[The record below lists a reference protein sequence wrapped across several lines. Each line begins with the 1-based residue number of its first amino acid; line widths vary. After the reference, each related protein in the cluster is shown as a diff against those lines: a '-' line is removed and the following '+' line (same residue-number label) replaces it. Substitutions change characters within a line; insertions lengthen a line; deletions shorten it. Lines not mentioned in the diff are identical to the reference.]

1 MNVNNML
8 LELRGERDRI
18 DQAIAAVEQL
28 ARGKKRGPGRPAG
41 SLTVSRKVRESRV
54 ATDGRSG
61 KQATQ

>member
-41 SLTVSRKVRESRV
+41 SLTVSRQVRESRA
-54 ATDGRSG
+54 ATDGRAG
-61 KQATQ
+61 KQGTQ

>member
-28 ARGKKRGPGRPAG
+28 AQGKKRGPGRPAG
-41 SLTVSRKVRESRV
+41 SLTVSRKVRESRA
-54 ATDGRSG
+54 ATDGRAG
-61 KQATQ
+61 KQGTQ

>member
-18 DQAIAAVEQL
+18 NQAIAAVEQL

-41 SLTVSRKVRESRV
+41 SLTVSRKVRESRA
-54 ATDGRSG
+54 ATDGRPG
-61 KQATQ
+61 KQGTQ